1 MAVAVVITTVVVSIT
16 VVVVAATARQG
27 LLRVVTAALPASP
40 FAETPTRRRREMAI
54 CIMLA
59 NTAYIRSAIIA
70 DAVARWML

>member
-1 MAVAVVITTVVVSIT
+1 MAVAVVITTVDA
-16 VVVVAATARQG
+16 VAATARQG